1 MSQAKVRSAEGLGV
15 EVEAQV
21 AEAVTHGD
29 YEAAATAVIQGY
41 GPQVLGYLRSVV
53 RDDEEAEDAF
63 AVFAENVWRG
73 LPSWERRASVR
84 VWAYSVAWNA
94 ATRVFRDPW
103 LRRRRELPPSAA
115 SCLVAEVMSTSRRDQ
130 ERRRSALEQLRGS
143 LGPEEQSLLVLRVDR
158 GLSWGEVAQA
168 MGAADDHSGRAA
180 LRKRFERL
188 KERLA
193 ADAKARGLLGDA

>member
-1 MSQAKVRSAEGLGV
+1 MNQGNERPGPAAGG
-15 EVEAQV
+15 EVEARV
-21 AEAVTHGD
+21 SEAVANGD

-41 GPQVLGYLRSVV
+41 GPQVLGYLRAVV

-103 LRRRRELPPSAA
+103 LRRRRELPAGAA
-115 SCLVAEVMSTSRRDQ
+115 ACLAADVMSTSRRDLD
-130 ERRRSALEQLRGS
+130 RRLSALEQLRGA

-168 MGAADDHSGRAA
+168 MGAGDDHPSRAA

-188 KERLA
+188 KEKLA
-193 ADAKARGLLGDA
+193 AAAKARGLLGDA